1 MCHTEGIS
9 LCSSQDAG
17 DDLRYQ
23 DRIRTQLW
31 RAKAPK
37 GQSRYAG
44 ESLRLETEREAFGFR
59 ALFYCI
65 ARGVL

>member
-1 MCHTEGIS
+1 MRHTEGIS
-9 LCSSQDAG
+9 LHPGQGAG

-37 GQSRYAG
+37 GQSEKENLSG
-44 ESLRLETEREAFGFR
+44 
-59 ALFYCI
+59 
-65 ARGVL
+65 